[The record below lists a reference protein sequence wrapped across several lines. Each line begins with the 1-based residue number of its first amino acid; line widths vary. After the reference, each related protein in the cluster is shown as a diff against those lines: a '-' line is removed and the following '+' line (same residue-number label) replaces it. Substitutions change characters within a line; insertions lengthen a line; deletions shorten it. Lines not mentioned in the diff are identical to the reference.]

1 MKPETEIDE
10 TGSFGEPEEKPAP
23 FWKRSVWG
31 ISVATWGLCAVV
43 LLAAIWYLFL
53 RAPSETGMP
62 PFNDADAGVQTWQT
76 TQESSPSV
84 QSTETMTV
92 RTGEDMS
99 QLARDVKTELDNRD
113 EKIQA
118 TLNML
123 HDSIN
128 KLGEAI
134 KKDEEYAQET
144 RRQLDDIRSRLN
156 GIMTQKSVT
165 ESSSTPH
172 PAKKKTSSVLNGMKI
187 MSMETGMAWIRW
199 QGSTWA
205 VREGQTLGNV
215 VIQRI
220 DPTIPVLRD
229 NFNVPEFMLKRF
241 LKMPEGPAP
250 DGSGV
255 PVLGVFRVKSGTLAR
270 ILKFTVGPLE
280 LWALNS
286 SPKDSALRKTLTN
299 KLGSVRARKILAE
312 NFPRGSATSLIEHRA
327 GQHNSDNVIE
337 ELASELI
344 RKQGYNL

>member
-1 MKPETEIDE
+1 VSIKNDGHYFCRAGGNRPD
-10 TGSFGEPEEKPAP
+10 GLNEP
-23 FWKRSVWG
+23 V
-31 ISVATWGLCAVV
+31 
-43 LLAAIWYLFL
+43 
-53 RAPSETGMP
+53 
-62 PFNDADAGVQTWQT
+62 
-76 TQESSPSV
+76 
-84 QSTETMTV
+84 
-92 RTGEDMS
+92 
-99 QLARDVKTELDNRD
+99 
-113 EKIQA
+113 

-220 DPTIPVLRD
+220 DPTTESTLCPV
-229 NFNVPEFMLKRF
+229 P
-241 LKMPEGPAP
+241 
-250 DGSGV
+250 
-255 PVLGVFRVKSGTLAR
+255 LAVDL
-270 ILKFTVGPLE
+270 ICT
-280 LWALNS
+280 
-286 SPKDSALRKTLTN
+286 
-299 KLGSVRARKILAE
+299 E
-312 NFPRGSATSLIEHRA
+312 NPPRSFS
-327 GQHNSDNVIE
+327 
-337 ELASELI
+337 
-344 RKQGYNL
+344 